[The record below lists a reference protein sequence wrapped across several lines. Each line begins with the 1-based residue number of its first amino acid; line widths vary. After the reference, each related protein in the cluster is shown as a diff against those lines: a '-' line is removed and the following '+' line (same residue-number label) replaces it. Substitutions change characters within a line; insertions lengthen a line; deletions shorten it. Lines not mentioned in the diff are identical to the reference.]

1 MIANIVSCIDYI
13 LYAYFLLCVGY
24 IALFSAA
31 SCRKRKQ
38 EYAAVTSRL
47 HRFIFLIPAYKEDKV
62 ICDSASSAIK
72 QNYPPELFD
81 VLVISDKMTE
91 ETNNALRQLGAEVLN
106 IHFQES
112 SKSTALKTA
121 MKHLENRPPYDYIV
135 VLDADNVVSE
145 DYLCEINNV
154 ITHSGCRILQT
165 HRTAKNLNTSTAML
179 DAAIEEMN
187 NSIFRAGHVNLGFS
201 SALIGSGMVMDY
213 QWFANNIIHTDSA
226 GEDKELEELLL
237 RQHIHIAYA
246 DHICVYDEKVQ
257 QKDALRN
264 QRRRWLAT
272 QFFLAARMWKHLPEA
287 IRKGNGDYIVKTI
300 QSFILPRS
308 ILLGMLGLLSLLS
321 LFIPGISSV
330 KWWGVLILL
339 LAGMYIAIPSSMKN
353 KELFKAIRNIPYFVC
368 IMILNLFHIK
378 GAAKKFIHTQHG

>member
-13 LYAYFLLCVGY
+13 LYAYFFLCVGY

-38 EYAAVTSRL
+38 EYAVTSRL

-62 ICDSASSAIK
+62 IHESASSAIA

-91 ETNNALRQLGAEVLN
+91 ETNNALRQLGAEVLS

-121 MKHLENRPPYDYIV
+121 MEYLKGRSPYDYVV

-145 DYLCEINNV
+145 NYLEEINKV
-154 ITHSGCRILQT
+154 IVHSGCRMLQT
-165 HRTAKNLNTSTAML
+165 HRIAKNINTSTAIL

-213 QWFANNIIHTDSA
+213 QWFADNIIHTDSV

-237 RQHIHIAYA
+237 RQRIHTAYA
-246 DHICVYDEKVQ
+246 EHIYVWDEKVQ
-257 QKDALRN
+257 EKEALRN
-264 QRRRWLAT
+264 QRRRWIAAQFLLAN
-272 QFFLAARMWKHLPEA
+272 RMRKHLPEA
-287 IRKGNGDYIVKTI
+287 IRTGNGDYIIKAI
-300 QSFILPRS
+300 QAYTLPRS
-308 ILLGMLGLLSLLS
+308 ILLGLLGFVSLIS
-321 LFIPGISSV
+321 LFIPSIASS
-330 KWWGVLILL
+330 KWWGLLVLL
-339 LAGMYIAIPSSMKN
+339 LISMYIAIPSSMKN
-353 KELFKAIRNIPYFVC
+353 KELFKAIKNIPYFVY